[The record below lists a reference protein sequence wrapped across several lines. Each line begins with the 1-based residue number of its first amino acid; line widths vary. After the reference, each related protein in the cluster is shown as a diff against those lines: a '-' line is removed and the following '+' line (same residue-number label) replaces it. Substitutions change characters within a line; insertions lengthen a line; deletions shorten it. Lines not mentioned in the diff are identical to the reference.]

1 LKIISRY
8 PEFTED
14 QQELIH
20 YSRNFLSKVLNSPFY
35 QLFKKTSNSH
45 FLIDQS
51 EDCANEFV
59 RNIIKQRPLFFP
71 EELKKKVKF
80 SKDKNIEGTFL
91 ASGEEESEKSEEKE
105 VIEASDSEIGI
116 WDGNESDHGD
126 SEEII

>member
-1 LKIISRY
+1 M
-8 PEFTED
+8 
-14 QQELIH
+14 
-20 YSRNFLSKVLNSPFY
+20 
-35 QLFKKTSNSH
+35 
-45 FLIDQS
+45 
-51 EDCANEFV
+51 

-80 SKDKNIEGTFL
+80 SKEKNTEGAFL
-91 ASGEEESEKSEEKE
+91 ASGEEGSEKSEEKE